1 MFEIKIKEEL
11 DKLTPRNNV
20 IKKLDKIPIK
30 SELYLE
36 FISKYKSEELS
47 PDIHLLDYEK
57 VLNKNSYIKKNYSQ
71 LSEIFWLIAD
81 SGQGDEWFLSLKDN
95 KVFFY
100 DHNKG
105 EYIEEGFIEMNLSFE
120 DFFKL
125 GLIVNELEN
134 YLIEEVDE
142 DIVKKPFINTLNN
155 ISPNLYN
162 KYPYKYF

>member
-20 IKKLDKIPIK
+20 IKKLGEIPIK

-71 LSEIFWLIAD
+71 LSDIII
-81 SGQGDEWFLSLKDN
+81 N
-95 KVFFY
+95 
-100 DHNKG
+100 
-105 EYIEEGFIEMNLSFE
+105 NLS
-120 DFFKL
+120 K
-125 GLIVNELEN
+125 NLE
-134 YLIEEVDE
+134 I
-142 DIVKKPFINTLNN
+142 
-155 ISPNLYN
+155 
-162 KYPYKYF
+162 